1 MYLAS
6 KYILQHVVKAIIFIE
21 PDRTEGRIQI
31 QIQRGIP
38 VLDQN
43 PISEVQVVLSTGK
56 PVNSSDAQ
64 KESACDLLDPIL
76 AITELSS
83 LICGVLI
90 NNCFA
95 LYREES
101 YGSFQNSI
109 VNSLPYALNDIVIRK
124 CRRRQRKMN
133 LSGQGKQGE
142 HCRGQHRSLRNFTSN
157 I

>member
-1 MYLAS
+1 MYLPS

-101 YGSFQNSI
+101 YGSF
-109 VNSLPYALNDIVIRK
+109 
-124 CRRRQRKMN
+124 
-133 LSGQGKQGE
+133 
-142 HCRGQHRSLRNFTSN
+142 
-157 I
+157 